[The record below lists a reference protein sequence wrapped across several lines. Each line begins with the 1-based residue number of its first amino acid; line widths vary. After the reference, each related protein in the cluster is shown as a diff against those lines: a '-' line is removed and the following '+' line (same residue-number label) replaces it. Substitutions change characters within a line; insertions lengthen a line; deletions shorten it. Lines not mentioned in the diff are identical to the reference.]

1 MYIAIIAVIVLL
13 LFSIWLVSSFFV
25 NILELIIN
33 LVILWAV
40 CVRGY
45 VELEKEKKHNYYL
58 VGLLITTLLFL
69 VTKQDIFSKV
79 FHVWK
84 PVLFLIMVF
93 LFAQLSFISH
103 KIYIE
108 KCKK

>member
-45 VELEKEKKHNYYL
+45 VELEKEKKHNYYF
-58 VGLLITTLLFL
+58 VGLLAAMVVFL
-69 VTKQDIFSKV
+69 AARVNIFSEIR
-79 FHVWK
+79 HIWA
-84 PVLFLIMVF
+84 PVLFLVMVF
-93 LFAQLSFISH
+93 LVAQLVFAFH
-103 KIYIE
+103 RIYIE
-108 KCKK
+108 KYKK